1 MAFTI
6 SNNSPSP
13 GYIAWSGLHIQFSGE
28 TFIIADGNT
37 DKVYAYWAPAYPNNL
52 VVSNDFPTLTANDC
66 IVFLN
71 KDGIAIVVPTAS
83 VLDGDLIVPG
93 TILAVHLAANSVTAG
108 SIAAEAVTAGSIAAN
123 AIGAEAIAADVII
136 GDHINGETIT
146 GDKLVMGTI
155 TADKIGAGSVTADKI
170 AVGAVTATKINV
182 DSLFAAEAFLTKL
195 NAADISANK
204 SLEIYV
210 KESDQRLYLRL
221 DKDTNTLTLGQ
232 SDSDVVLELIP
243 GENAGLYIRENG
255 LTLAQF
261 AKTLATIKRL
271 EVADSIMFPSHV
283 VKAMSNGD
291 LAFMVR

>member
-13 GYIAWSGLHIQFSGE
+13 GYIAWSGLHIQYSGE

-37 DKVYAYWAPAYPNNL
+37 DRMYAYWTPAYPNNL

-71 KDGIAIVVPTAS
+71 KNGVAIVVPTAS

-108 SIAAEAVTAGSIAAN
+108 SIAADAVTAGSVAAN

-155 TADKIGAGSVTADKI
+155 TADKIGAGSVTTEKI
-170 AVGAVTATKINV
+170 AANAVTAAKINV
-182 DSLFAAEAFLTKL
+182 DTLFAAEAFLTKL

-210 KESDQRLYLRL
+210 KESDQRLYLRF
-221 DKDTNTLTLGQ
+221 DKDANTITLGRD
-232 SDSDVVLELIP
+232 DSDVLLELVP
-243 GENAGLYIRENG
+243 GENAGLYIKENG
-255 LTLAQF
+255 MGLAQF
-261 AKTLATIKRL
+261 ARTLATIKRL
-271 EVADSIMFPSHV
+271 EVTDSILFPHHV
-283 VKAMSNGD
+283 IKAMSNGD

>member
-37 DKVYAYWAPAYPNNL
+37 DKVYAYWTPAYPNNL
-52 VVSNDFPTLTANDC
+52 VVSDSFPTLTANDC

-83 VLDGDLIVPG
+83 VLDGDLIVPV

-108 SIAAEAVTAGSIAAN
+108 SIAADAVTAGAIAAN

-155 TADKIGAGSVTADKI
+155 TADKIGAEDTENWYGVTYNGKQR
-170 AVGAVTATKINV
+170 
-182 DSLFAAEAFLTKL
+182 
-195 NAADISANK
+195 
-204 SLEIYV
+204 YV
-210 KESDQRLYLRL
+210 SRKYSEEG
-221 DKDTNTLTLGQ
+221 K
-232 SDSDVVLELIP
+232 
-243 GENAGLYIRENG
+243 
-255 LTLAQF
+255 
-261 AKTLATIKRL
+261 
-271 EVADSIMFPSHV
+271 
-283 VKAMSNGD
+283 
-291 LAFMVR
+291 